1 VSDAEPTFA
10 AEPAEPLLRVV
21 RGDPTDEQLAALVAV
36 VAARRA
42 AAGDAAA
49 APTPARR
56 TGWSARE
63 RTLRGVHRP
72 GPGQW
77 RAAARTR

>member
-1 VSDAEPTFA
+1 MSGHERTA
-10 AEPAEPLLRVV
+10 AEPAEPLPRVV

-42 AAGDAAA
+42 VADDAAA
-49 APTPARR
+49 PPTPARR
-56 TGWSARE
+56 SGWAARD
-63 RTLRGVHRP
+63 RTLRGVHRH
-72 GPGQW
+72 GAGQW